1 MAWPRALNGKE
12 NIAHRTPIRINRL
25 WVRRNRTE
33 GEKDTF
39 QSAIFFSI
47 VGTSFVAP
55 ITRLLFSNHPDFMRC
70 PKRYG
75 SLTGHVLS
83 DQVGN
88 GGLSRADMEA
98 QYTLYYLPVR
108 CRPTGVLAQEFG
120 THRGYLAR
128 SGRSVSPVCCPESV
142 DAVSGQGNDRKH
154 FVHRFTTLVLSRWS
168 CPQSPPARASLGLML
183 TISRL
188 GGRSMAVR
196 DVDTFAG

>member
-1 MAWPRALNGKE
+1 
-12 NIAHRTPIRINRL
+12 
-25 WVRRNRTE
+25 
-33 GEKDTF
+33 
-39 QSAIFFSI
+39 
-47 VGTSFVAP
+47 
-55 ITRLLFSNHPDFMRC
+55 MRC

-120 THRGYLAR
+120 THRGRLAR

-142 DAVSGQGNDRKH
+142 DAVSLSLARETIGSTSFIGSLLSSFHDG
-154 FVHRFTTLVLSRWS
+154 LV
-168 CPQSPPARASLGLML
+168 CASLG
-183 TISRL
+183 
-188 GGRSMAVR
+188 
-196 DVDTFAG
+196 